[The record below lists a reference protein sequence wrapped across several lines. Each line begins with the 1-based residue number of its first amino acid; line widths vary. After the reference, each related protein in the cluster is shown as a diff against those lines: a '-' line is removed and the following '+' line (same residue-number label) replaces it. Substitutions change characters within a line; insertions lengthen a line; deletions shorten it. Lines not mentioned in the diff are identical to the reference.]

1 MGDHRF
7 FNFFLGEE
15 GSWISYLL
23 IPSERLGFGFDLVI
37 EFLAVEHLG
46 DFVGLFL
53 HIDILEKRRIDGFRA
68 EIGIH
73 QGRFDVN
80 VIGVIGHLE
89 IDFTGFEGFTGGEIE
104 SLPADILNC
113 RGIEDHRIHILC

>member
-23 IPSERLGFGFDLVI
+23 ITSERLGFGFDLVI

-53 HIDILEKRRIDGFRA
+53 HIDILEKRRIDGFSA

-73 QGRFDVN
+73 QRGFDVD

-89 IDFTGFEGFTGGEIE
+89 IDFAILEGFAGREIE
-104 SLPADILNC
+104 SLPADILHR
-113 RGIEDHRIHILC
+113 RGIKDHRIHIL